1 MIKPIVDHNVPTVS
15 RGKGLQGIKEE
26 ISKIQIKTLNENCA
40 HYGSNALTNDEAL
53 IV

>member
-1 MIKPIVDHNVPTVS
+1 MSCRSPS
-15 RGKGLQGIKEE
+15 IKEE
-26 ISKIQIKTLNENCA
+26 ISKIQVKTLNENCA